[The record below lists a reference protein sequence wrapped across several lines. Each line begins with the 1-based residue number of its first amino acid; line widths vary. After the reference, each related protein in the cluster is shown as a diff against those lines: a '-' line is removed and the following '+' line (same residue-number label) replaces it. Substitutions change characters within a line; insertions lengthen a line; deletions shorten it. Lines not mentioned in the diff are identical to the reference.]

1 MSATGLK
8 VFDSTVQ
15 TTNIWLDDI
24 MRELGWDERH
34 KAYHALRAVLHTLR
48 DRLSVE
54 EAAQLSAQLP
64 LLVRGVF
71 FESWHPSHKPVR
83 ERHWDQFV
91 AHVSESFALDTE
103 VHPTEITR
111 VVLKVLCRHIAGGE
125 AESLRRVLP
134 EQIRD
139 LLPA

>member
-8 VFDSTVQ
+8 VFDSTIQ

-24 MRELGWDERH
+24 MRELGWNDRH

-54 EAAQLSAQLP
+54 EAEQLSAQLP

-71 FESWHPSHKPVR
+71 FESWQASHKPVK

-103 VHPTEITR
+103 VNPTEITR
-111 VVLKVLCRHIAGGE
+111 AVLKILCRHIADGE
-125 AESLRRVLP
+125 ARSLKRVLP

>member
-8 VFDSTVQ
+8 VFDSTIQ

-24 MRELGWDERH
+24 MRELGWTDRH
-34 KAYHALRAVLHTLR
+34 KAYHALRSVLQTLR
-48 DRLSVE
+48 DRLSMD
-54 EAAQLSAQLP
+54 EALQLSAQLP

-71 FESWHPSHKPVR
+71 FEGWHPADKPR
-83 ERHWDQFV
+83 KERHWDEFV

-103 VHPTEITR
+103 VNPTAITR
-111 VVLKVLCRHIAGGE
+111 AVLRVLCRHVDPGE

-134 EQIRD
+134 AEIRD
-139 LLPA
+139 LFCD